1 MWENFM
7 WKIFSYEVKLAVKV
21 DKTITDWMLSKAVKK

>member
-21 DKTITDWMLSKAVKK
+21 DKTDWMLSKAVKK